1 MRVSL
6 HLIGK
11 EVIRVQDT
19 DTKRANIMR
28 FGLMSIPPVA
38 WAVAFGYLFLIA
50 NGFRLDWISEA
61 LIPSL
66 IYAVVVGIVCV
77 VVWYAYKMIVLKSK

>member
-1 MRVSL
+1 M
-6 HLIGK
+6 
-11 EVIRVQDT
+11 QNT
-19 DTKRANIMR
+19 DTKRVNIVR
-28 FGLMSIPPVA
+28 FGLMTIPAIA
-38 WAVAFGYLFLIA
+38 WAVAFSYLFLIA

-77 VVWYAYKMIVLKSK
+77 VVWYAYKMIVLKTK